1 MDYNFSFTL
10 ILALLFSAMFAFTF
24 LSSLFFGIADGVLDI
39 FDIQGGGQGFLS
51 FFSATGIFGGIAAGA
66 WAYILFDS
74 NGASYPLLYSIAL
87 GLVLL
92 FALGGMRK
100 AIMSFEDTGSVAGF
114 TVEKG
119 DYGTASTSIL
129 KNGHPGCLGEF
140 TVGNR
145 REEITVF
152 NYTEEDIPMG
162 SSIQVVE
169 KGGSE
174 AHPIIS
180 VKKV

>member
-1 MDYNFSFTL
+1 MNYEFSFALT
-10 ILALLFSAMFAFTF
+10 LALLFSTMFGITF
-24 LSSLFFGIADGVLDI
+24 LASLLFGFADGVLDF
-39 FDIQGGGQGFLS
+39 FDIQGSCQGFLS

-74 NGASYPLLYSIAL
+74 NGAAYPLLYSCIL
-87 GLVLL
+87 GMILL

-100 AIMSFEDTGSVAGF
+100 AIMSFDNAGNVAGF
-114 TVEKG
+114 SVNKG
-119 DYGTASTSIL
+119 DYGTAKTSIL
-129 KNGHPGCLGEF
+129 KNAQSGCLGEF

-162 SSIQVVE
+162 STIKVVE

-174 AHPIIS
+174 SHPIIS
-180 VKKV
+180 VEKI